1 MANVDRV
8 RGFEP
13 VGFLSGASY
22 NGESRRCYVPSGQ
35 DKALA
40 VGDIVKLLAN
50 GASKNVPNV
59 TDSDAG
65 DCPCGVITS
74 IERWEDGILDPTY
87 LPASTGA
94 YVLVCMD
101 PNLVMRVQSSGTV
114 EDGDVGANAD
124 LVAAGVDTDSGA
136 SGMEIDQSTVNTTN
150 TLIFFI
156 LEVEDRA
163 DNELGANADLL
174 VGFNIHQYGHGADT
188 TGSTGSTG
196 VHA

>member
-1 MANVDRV
+1 MANVNRV

-35 DKALA
+35 DAALA

-50 GASKNVPNV
+50 GASNKVPNV
-59 TDSDAG
+59 TDADTG
-65 DCPCGVITS
+65 DLACGVIIS
-74 IERWEDGILDPTY
+74 IERWQDGILDPTY

-94 YVLVCMD
+94 FVLVCMD
-101 PNLVMRVQSSGTV
+101 PNLVMRVQSSGVV
-114 EDGDVGANAD
+114 EDGDIGANSD
-124 LVAAGVDTDSGA
+124 LIAAGVDTASGA
-136 SGMEIDQSTVNTTN
+136 SGMELDQAKVNTTS
-150 TLIFFI
+150 TLNFFI

-163 DNELGANADLL
+163 DNELGLNADLI
-174 VGFNIHQYGHGADT
+174 VGFNLHQYGHGADG